1 MSEIQVIKRS
11 GGKDTLDLE
20 KLHKVVFHACRDI
33 NGVSPSEVEIKSS
46 LQFYNGITSSEIQE
60 TLIKSAADLISEE
73 IRMIWSNFLKEKSIN
88 HIFFSAKEEQI
99 KTSPASQE
107 SQVDYAAQY

>member
-33 NGVSPSEVEIKSS
+33 NGVSPSEV
-46 LQFYNGITSSEIQE
+46 
-60 TLIKSAADLISEE
+60 
-73 IRMIWSNFLKEKSIN
+73 
-88 HIFFSAKEEQI
+88 
-99 KTSPASQE
+99 
-107 SQVDYAAQY
+107 